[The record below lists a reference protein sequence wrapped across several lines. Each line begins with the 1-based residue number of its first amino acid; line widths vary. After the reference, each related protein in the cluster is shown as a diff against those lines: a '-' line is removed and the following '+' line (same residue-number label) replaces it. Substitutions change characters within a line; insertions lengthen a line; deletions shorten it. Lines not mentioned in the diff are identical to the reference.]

1 MKPLVNIG
9 IIPFD
14 INVLSSLFPGCS
26 HITEKARALV
36 DSGKIIRLKKG
47 LYVVSEQES
56 GKPFNRFL
64 ISNHIYGPSYVSQSA
79 ALRHYGLIPER
90 VHTIQAVTTK
100 HSRDFETPIGFFRY
114 TSCSDEYFHI
124 GLKIIHDNGVN
135 FLIATPEKAL
145 CDLINFSKGVSLRFL
160 KDVRT
165 FIEDDIRFD
174 TEALANLN
182 VEIIKRCA
190 QQSRRQKSIE
200 NLIKYI
206 QNERDL

>member
-1 MKPLVNIG
+1 MGPLANIG
-9 IIPFD
+9 NVPFD
-14 INVLSSLFPGCS
+14 INVLSSLFPSCS

-47 LYVVSEQES
+47 LYIASEQES

-64 ISNHIYGPSYVSQSA
+64 ISNHIYGPSYVSLSA

-100 HSRDFETPIGFFRY
+100 HSRDFETPLGLFRY
-114 TSCSDEYFHI
+114 TGCPDEYFHI
-124 GLKIIHDNGVN
+124 GLKIMHEHDVN
-135 FLIATPEKAL
+135 FLVATPEKAI
-145 CDLINFSKGVSLRFL
+145 CDLINFSKGISLKFV

-165 FIEDDIRFD
+165 FLEDDIRFEM
-174 TEALANLN
+174 EALAYMDI
-182 VEIIKRCA
+182 EIIKRCA
-190 QQSRRQKSIE
+190 QHSRRQKSIE

-206 QNERDL
+206 QNERDI